1 MKIKEIQEK
10 VTPLVTESA
19 QLLSL
24 LDETTDLGS
33 RIVAT
38 HKARLLGKIDET
50 LDMPEE
56 EVISELERLLSE
68 NWTFVK
74 DNFLC
79 YTACCTDDLTLLLC
93 DIATFVAAEKNK
105 KKAPDKAEVLPIQ
118 LLMPGLCLDSLFP
131 DKIPSLTDPTLDLK
145 TCLKTHIV
153 GRDGTYL
160 IPSAVLTLHD
170 HAAHLEKIFNY
181 YLDSDLS
188 LSDDPVKQA
197 EVKAKAYLD
206 ADELRRLKDHDSNT
220 QAWFDIK
227 ARYDEEIESGDNL
240 LRHLNTL
247 VQLMIFNSTNGIG
260 TEQIAAKGGMVAV
273 SQFFEYYDQ
282 LIRLDEKNLEKI
294 PESVRLE
301 INTLKKYGESEGVEK
316 DQKGNIIY
324 EQVERSV
331 TVPDASGKPVQK
343 KQIVTAP
350 KAKRQNTD
358 TGSCLATRSAAL
370 STAIKNHE
378 SILAGI
384 SLSKDI
390 KDNRIQVLLQ
400 AHKDAIE
407 MLKTS
412 LPENAKDPLGI
423 TKKVVENFNIVFTF
437 KDAAEITPFLNT
449 LSADEIKEI
458 FTIAYLPSITVEAL
472 KNLENFVMLIHGIQN
487 LEKIKNIVEA
497 IASKLITQKIIK
509 DSKDLSSALISLP
522 PEKIKIFLE
531 ALKENIFK
539 IIKTA
544 DDFGKVLQYLNEHQ
558 RTAVC
563 EALKDKLV
571 EIIKTADDFRN
582 VLAYLNEHQRT
593 VVFEAFK
600 SNLPGIIKTA
610 YDFATILLYLNE
622 NQRAAFYEVFKSNL
636 PGIIRTAYDFVN
648 VLYYLNEN
656 QRTAVFEAFK
666 SNIPDIIRTA
676 YDFVNVLKLLNENQC
691 KSVYEALKKNL
702 SDIIKTIG
710 DFKVVVFEYLSKN
723 KHPSVCEALKNNF
736 FEVIKTAKDLEE
748 VLLFD
753 DTRLKSNQKAIFCN
767 ALFSGTF
774 PEQLINKDNISR
786 VLINISPENCFFLV
800 KNCNKDILKDFAN
813 SAKTLNEKINTIV
826 DSSPGLPEEE
836 KNKKREEI
844 CKAYFSLFSDHHLE
858 NFSSFV
864 DDMCKFSLVEDNIS
878 KYILRNLPNFLF
890 ADKNESNASTC
901 YEKCLKE
908 KLSQGATEN
917 EREIINP
924 ITDVF
929 EKIKE
934 ELQSL
939 KNISGKEPHFF
950 NMGDT
955 VLLKQLKK
963 MGIEEDTLINIYSN
977 KALNTTQQKDRVYLR
992 ILTGIFDAQLKDQA
1006 HSYAVP
1012 K

>member
-105 KKAPDKAEVLPIQ
+105 EKAPDKAEVLPIQ
-118 LLMPGLCLDSLFP
+118 LLMPGLCLDSLRP

-260 TEQIAAKGGMVAV
+260 TEEIAAKGGMVAV

-358 TGSCLATRSAAL
+358 T
-370 STAIKNHE
+370 
-378 SILAGI
+378 
-384 SLSKDI
+384 
-390 KDNRIQVLLQ
+390 
-400 AHKDAIE
+400 
-407 MLKTS
+407 
-412 LPENAKDPLGI
+412 
-423 TKKVVENFNIVFTF
+423 
-437 KDAAEITPFLNT
+437 
-449 LSADEIKEI
+449 
-458 FTIAYLPSITVEAL
+458 
-472 KNLENFVMLIHGIQN
+472 
-487 LEKIKNIVEA
+487 
-497 IASKLITQKIIK
+497 
-509 DSKDLSSALISLP
+509 
-522 PEKIKIFLE
+522 
-531 ALKENIFK
+531 
-539 IIKTA
+539 
-544 DDFGKVLQYLNEHQ
+544 
-558 RTAVC
+558 
-563 EALKDKLV
+563 
-571 EIIKTADDFRN
+571 
-582 VLAYLNEHQRT
+582 
-593 VVFEAFK
+593 
-600 SNLPGIIKTA
+600 
-610 YDFATILLYLNE
+610 
-622 NQRAAFYEVFKSNL
+622 
-636 PGIIRTAYDFVN
+636 
-648 VLYYLNEN
+648 
-656 QRTAVFEAFK
+656 
-666 SNIPDIIRTA
+666 
-676 YDFVNVLKLLNENQC
+676 
-691 KSVYEALKKNL
+691 
-702 SDIIKTIG
+702 
-710 DFKVVVFEYLSKN
+710 
-723 KHPSVCEALKNNF
+723 
-736 FEVIKTAKDLEE
+736 
-748 VLLFD
+748 
-753 DTRLKSNQKAIFCN
+753 
-767 ALFSGTF
+767 
-774 PEQLINKDNISR
+774 
-786 VLINISPENCFFLV
+786 
-800 KNCNKDILKDFAN
+800 
-813 SAKTLNEKINTIV
+813 
-826 DSSPGLPEEE
+826 
-836 KNKKREEI
+836 
-844 CKAYFSLFSDHHLE
+844 
-858 NFSSFV
+858 
-864 DDMCKFSLVEDNIS
+864 
-878 KYILRNLPNFLF
+878 
-890 ADKNESNASTC
+890 
-901 YEKCLKE
+901 
-908 KLSQGATEN
+908 
-917 EREIINP
+917 
-924 ITDVF
+924 
-929 EKIKE
+929 
-934 ELQSL
+934 
-939 KNISGKEPHFF
+939 
-950 NMGDT
+950 
-955 VLLKQLKK
+955 
-963 MGIEEDTLINIYSN
+963 
-977 KALNTTQQKDRVYLR
+977 
-992 ILTGIFDAQLKDQA
+992 
-1006 HSYAVP
+1006 
-1012 K
+1012 